1 MHARLISGENFGM
14 SALLSH
20 FCLLASLHPSSAHDG
35 TGTTST
41 QMYRFNRTPSF
52 SIDRAT
58 SWTCFGDMPRPPLL
72 FSRSPNLR
80 VSSRTMFPFLC
91 ESALSRSSM
100 MIPGGGNGLLSGI
113 VTTCTDGKSGVCT
126 VAATVSLQ
134 HKYVSTNSM

>member
-1 MHARLISGENFGM
+1 MHARLISGETVGM
-14 SALLSH
+14 SAMLSH
-20 FCLLASLHPSSAHDG
+20 LFLLTSLHASSARNGSG
-35 TGTTST
+35 TAST
-41 QMYRFNRTPSF
+41 LMYRFNRTPSF

-72 FSRSPNLR
+72 NCRSPNLEVR
-80 VSSRTMFPFLC
+80 SRMMSPFLC
-91 ESALSRSSM
+91 ESALSRLSL
-100 MIPGGGNGLLSGI
+100 IPGGFKCWLSAI